1 MLSCGFE
8 ASVTFT
14 VILEIPGV
22 VGVPLM
28 VQPRGVSV
36 NPFGS
41 APAIVQVYGVVPPV
55 TRMVAKYG

>member
-1 MLSCGFE
+1 VM
-8 ASVTFT
+8 
-14 VILEIPGV
+14 LEIPGV

-28 VQPRGVSV
+28 VQPGDVSV

-41 APAIVQVYGVVPPV
+41 APAIVQVYGAVPPV